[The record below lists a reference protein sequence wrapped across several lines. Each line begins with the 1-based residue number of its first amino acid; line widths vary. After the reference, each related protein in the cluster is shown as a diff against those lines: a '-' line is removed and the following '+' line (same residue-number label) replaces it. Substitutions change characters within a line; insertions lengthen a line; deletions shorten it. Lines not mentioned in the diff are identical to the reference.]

1 MLPHYRFDGQFE
13 AWGRSDQVLVTPLPE
28 FRIFALNIMSQTSYG
43 LLKGKK
49 GIVFGP
55 LDETSLGWQI
65 ALAAHREG
73 AKLAVSNVAVA
84 LRVGKPA
91 ELAKLLDNAPLIQC
105 DVSNSKEIEACF
117 AEEQRKSLGC
127 SIFSYIR

>member
-1 MLPHYRFDGQFE
+1 MAE
-13 AWGRSDQVLVTPLPE
+13 SK
-28 FRIFALNIMSQTSYG
+28 SYG

-65 ALAAHREG
+65 ALAAYREG
-73 AKLAVSNVAVA
+73 ASLAISNVAVA

-91 ELAKLLDNAPLIQC
+91 ELAKLVGDAPLIAC
-105 DVSNSKEIEACF
+105 DVSNAQEIDECFKTLKE
-117 AEEQRKSLGC
+117 KLGKVDFK
-127 SIFSYIR
+127 IGRAHV